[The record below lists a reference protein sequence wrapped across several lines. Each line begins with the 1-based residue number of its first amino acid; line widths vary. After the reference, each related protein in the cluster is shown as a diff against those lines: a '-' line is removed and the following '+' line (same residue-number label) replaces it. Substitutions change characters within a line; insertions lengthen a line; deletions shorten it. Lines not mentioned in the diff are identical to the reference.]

1 MTVQGQNLK
10 QLTKKKKKSKKVGG
24 KKGVSTPKE
33 QSLLLK

>member
-10 QLTKKKKKSKKVGG
+10 QLKKSKKVGG

-33 QSLLLK
+33 QSLCC